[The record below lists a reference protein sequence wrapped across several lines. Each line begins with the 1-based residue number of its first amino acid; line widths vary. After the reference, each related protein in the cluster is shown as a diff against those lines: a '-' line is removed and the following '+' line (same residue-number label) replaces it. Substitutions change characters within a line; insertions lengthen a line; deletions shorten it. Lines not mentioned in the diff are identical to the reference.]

1 MIAAAGWGTDWPFVA
16 APFIFYFFTVF
27 WLLVMGDH
35 GDERNIVRA
44 FFKRISNSLENVT
57 GYPGWCMAGAL
68 SGLLVLAVA
77 VMGLYWDVAWH
88 IDLGRDKDLFTP
100 SHTMILLGLGGMVY
114 AAVIAVIFATNDGA
128 PVGFKFAG
136 LTIPRSALMF
146 AVLGIGGVAAFPLDE
161 LWHQAYGVD
170 VTLWSP
176 SHLQLVAGGSLGPIA
191 LLLMVLEG
199 RRQAQPT
206 VLGHLIQATTA
217 GAVLVGLSTFQ
228 GEFDFGVPQFQ
239 ALYLPVLF
247 ALAMGFG
254 LVLTRM
260 AMGPGGAVAAVVAY
274 LVLRGAIG
282 LLVAGGLNHSFPR
295 FPLYLGGA
303 LCVEVVA
310 LVVGT
315 RRTLPFAVA
324 AGAAIGTVGLALEMV
339 WVDASGWFDIEPS
352 ALMLP
357 GTVLGLV
364 AATAAAVVG
373 AGLGRAW
380 RHGMAVDTDPMPG
393 AALAVAAVAVLV
405 TLAIPLPRN
414 VGDVD
419 AVVRLQPEGE
429 LAKVAVE
436 LTPADA
442 AENATAFGVM
452 SWQGGGRQW
461 AELEEVA
468 PGQYVSTK
476 AVPITGNWKSM
487 VSLMRGDEV
496 MAAAVYMPADAEI
509 GATAV
514 EALPERQVA
523 FARNTDVLLREA
535 KDGPA
540 WPAAAAYTGVGLVTA
555 LWILLFA
562 FTGRRLADADED
574 TTTSVPTG
582 PPSDASTP
590 TTWDQQVQPALYTRT
605 WARS

>member
-1 MIAAAGWGTDWPFVA
+1 
-16 APFIFYFFTVF
+16 
-27 WLLVMGDH
+27 
-35 GDERNIVRA
+35 
-44 FFKRISNSLENVT
+44 
-57 GYPGWCMAGAL
+57 
-68 SGLLVLAVA
+68 
-77 VMGLYWDVAWH
+77 
-88 IDLGRDKDLFTP
+88 
-100 SHTMILLGLGGMVY
+100 
-114 AAVIAVIFATNDGA
+114 
-128 PVGFKFAG
+128 
-136 LTIPRSALMF
+136 
-146 AVLGIGGVAAFPLDE
+146 
-161 LWHQAYGVD
+161 
-170 VTLWSP
+170 
-176 SHLQLVAGGSLGPIA
+176 
-191 LLLMVLEG
+191 
-199 RRQAQPT
+199 
-206 VLGHLIQATTA
+206 
-217 GAVLVGLSTFQ
+217 
-228 GEFDFGVPQFQ
+228 
-239 ALYLPVLF
+239 
-247 ALAMGFG
+247 
-254 LVLTRM
+254 
-260 AMGPGGAVAAVVAY
+260 
-274 LVLRGAIG
+274 
-282 LLVAGGLNHSFPR
+282 
-295 FPLYLGGA
+295 
-303 LCVEVVA
+303 
-310 LVVGT
+310 
-315 RRTLPFAVA
+315 
-324 AGAAIGTVGLALEMV
+324 MV

-380 RHGMAVDTDPMPG
+380 RHSMAVDTDPMPG

-461 AELEEVA
+461 SELDEVA

-496 MAAAVYMPADAEI
+496 MAAAVYMPADPEI
-509 GATAV
+509 GASAV

-540 WPAAAAYTGVGLVTA
+540 WPAVAAYTGVGLVTA

-574 TTTSVPTG
+574 TTTSVPAG

-590 TTWDQQVQPALYTRT
+590 ATWDQQVQPALYTRT

>member
-1 MIAAAGWGTDWPFVA
+1 MIAAAGWGTDWPYVA
-16 APFIFYFFTVF
+16 APFVFYFFTVF
-27 WLLVMGDH
+27 WLLLMGEH
-35 GDERNIVRA
+35 GEERNPIRA
-44 FFKRISNSLENVT
+44 FFRRISYSLERLT

-114 AAVIAVIFATNDGA
+114 AAVIAVIFATNDDA

-146 AVLGIGGVAAFPLDE
+146 AVLGMGGVAAFPLDE
-161 LWHQAYGVD
+161 LWHQAYGID

-199 RRQAQPT
+199 RRQASPT
-206 VLGHLIQATTA
+206 VLGHLIQATTG

-239 ALYLPVLF
+239 ALYLPILF

-260 AMGPGGAVAAVVAY
+260 AMGRGGALAAVVAY

-295 FPLYLGGA
+295 FPLYLGAA
-303 LCVEVVA
+303 LCVEAVA
-310 LVVGT
+310 LVMGT
-315 RRTLPFAVA
+315 RRTLRFALA
-324 AGAAIGTVGLALEMV
+324 AGAAAGTVGLALEMT
-339 WVDASGWFDIEPS
+339 WVDVSGWFDIEPS

-357 GTVLGLV
+357 GAVLGLV
-364 AATAAAVVG
+364 ATMAASVAG

-380 RHGMAVDTDPMPG
+380 RHGEAEETEPMPG
-393 AALAVAAVAVLV
+393 AALAIAAVAVLV

-414 VGDVD
+414 VGKVD
-419 AVVRLQPEGE
+419 AVIRLQPEGE
-429 LAKVAVE
+429 LARVTVD

-442 AENATAFGVM
+442 AEKATAFGIM
-452 SWQGGGRQW
+452 SWQGGGTQW
-461 AELEEVA
+461 SGLEEVA
-468 PGQYVSTK
+468 PGSYRSTK
-476 AVPITGNWKSM
+476 AVPVTGTWKSM

-509 GATAV
+509 GASAV

-523 FARNTDVLLREA
+523 FQRNTDVLLREA

-540 WPAAAAYTGVGLVTA
+540 WPAAAAYTGVGLVTV
-555 LWILLFA
+555 LWVLLFA
-562 FTGRRLADADED
+562 FTGRRLAEADGAAA
-574 TTTSVPTG
+574 TTG
-582 PPSDASTP
+582 PPVVP
-590 TTWDQQVQPALYTRT
+590 PRVTTWDPEVQPALYRRT
-605 WARS
+605 WVSP